1 MLKMKQSLINGR
13 YDSKRE
19 CKSLI
24 SEEIPHCCWTILFSR
39 RYVSEREREG
49 RRGEGIGSGRGR
61 GGGEMVGGKKRGSL
75 W

>member
-39 RYVSEREREG
+39 RYVSERER
-49 RRGEGIGSGRGR
+49 GR
-61 GGGEMVGGKKRGSL
+61 GGEEREPGAEEEEGEER